1 MKNKNVINEWINVI
15 ENSSEFQCNHCGSV
29 FKGNHECDY
38 EKLKEMNKELIS
50 LNLWS
55 ARRLKHQQYK
65 DFAYD
70 ELDKI
75 TGQKHERV

>member
-1 MKNKNVINEWINVI
+1 MAETKLTGLPEL
-15 ENSSEFQCNHCGSV
+15 QCNYCGVV
-29 FKGNHECDY
+29 FKGEHECNY
-38 EKLKEMNKELIS
+38 KKLKKMNKELIS

-55 ARRLKHQQYK
+55 ARRLKNQQHK
-65 DFAYD
+65 EFAYN